1 VAHYRNENWER
12 SLRVCKLTQ
21 TQACDSSLKAV
32 ITQGVGTALMITY
45 LAVFSLAV
53 LISLLS
59 TRRVM
64 DWANRKGWVDHPDSC
79 RKLHTIPIP
88 RIGGIG
94 IYISLVLTLGC
105 LYFLPTVIA
114 THFRH
119 QLLETLKLLL
129 LSGMMMLIGFWDDL
143 KSLKPWTKF
152 SAQSLVALCAWMMGF
167 RILTSWSAEG
177 TILSLGI
184 LSLPLTLL
192 WIVGITNAFNLI
204 DGMDGLSAGAALF
217 AATAMLVPS
226 LGQGQLLSPVLLLAL
241 AGSIVGFLKF
251 NFNPASIFL
260 GDSGSF
266 LLGSMLSLLAVE
278 YSHKSTAAYAIG
290 IPIVALGLPVLDT
303 LTVVLRR
310 FLNGKPIF
318 IADRRHI
325 HHILIERGLKPRN
338 AVVLLYGVCGLFG
351 MFSLLFLNPSGKGSG
366 IILVLLGACICFGIH
381 QLHCSEFRELLGYL
395 LRGIRYQRRYLI
407 GNVMA
412 GKMIDGF
419 HCARN
424 VADLL
429 RSLSYFLDEMEFSY
443 AEVRVPG
450 ANGKNS
456 VSSLKNW
463 TERADGPFHCL
474 YRWAMADKQESSSES
489 NAKIRLESKGL
500 STHFRLEFVFNI
512 TSVLDHPE
520 FPVKDFPGSAIG
532 RLTFFHPTTA
542 HLPVSAVC
550 LLSRQVWKEFEASI
564 NRIVAQSIAGSS
576 EEQTGRSATESRV
589 ARLTDT
595 ITRRPLEWAAPIMHR
610 MSGANKRN

>member
-1 VAHYRNENWER
+1 
-12 SLRVCKLTQ
+12 
-21 TQACDSSLKAV
+21 
-32 ITQGVGTALMITY
+32 MITY
-45 LAVFSLAV
+45 FAVFSLAV

-59 TRRVM
+59 TPRVM
-64 DWANRKGWVDHPDSC
+64 DWAKRKGWVDQPDSF

-94 IYISLVLTLGC
+94 IYISIVLTLGC
-105 LYFLPTVIA
+105 LYFLPTIIA
-114 THFRH
+114 AHFRH
-119 QLLETLKLLL
+119 QLLDTVKLLT

-152 SAQSLVALCAWMMGF
+152 SAQILVALVAWMMGF
-167 RILTSWSAEG
+167 KILSSWSAEG
-177 TILSLGI
+177 TLLSLGI
-184 LSLPLTLL
+184 LSLPLTVL

-241 AGSIVGFLKF
+241 AGSVIGFLKF

-266 LLGSMLSLLAVE
+266 LLGSMLSLMALE

-290 IPIVALGLPVLDT
+290 IPVVALGLPLLDT

-310 FLNGKPIF
+310 FLNGKPLF

-338 AVVLLYGVCGLFG
+338 AVILLYGVCGLFG
-351 MFSLLFLNPSGKGSG
+351 MFSLLFLNPSGKGIG

-419 HCARN
+419 HGARN
-424 VADLL
+424 VPDLL

-450 ANGKNS
+450 VNERNR

-474 YRWAMADKQESSSES
+474 YRWSMEEIQEGSSES
-489 NAKIRLESKGL
+489 NAKLGLESEGL
-500 STHFRLEFVFNI
+500 STHFRLEFVFTI
-512 TSVLDHPE
+512 TSALDHPE

-532 RLTFFHPTTA
+532 RLTFFHPMTA

-550 LLSRQVWKEFEASI
+550 LLSRQVWKEFEAAI

-576 EEQTGRSATESRV
+576 EEQTDRGATESRV
-589 ARLTDT
+589 TRRTAA
-595 ITRRPLEWAAPIMHR
+595 ITRGPLVWAAPIMPRITGSHNR
-610 MSGANKRN
+610 PGACPGNPRGRAHGD